1 MATHSGRLAGYRPW
15 SSKLIGQDLVTKQ
28 QLSNCSSFFHSV
40 PMIILVMCL
49 IKKAASALKSSLKT
63 LLFEGHT
70 SICMAQAFV
79 FTLLIYAIPF
89 GNFPVSICTVMYLI
103 MIYANIH
110 LLRNFAWLASLGT
123 HIKPFAS

>member
-89 GNFPVSICTVMYLI
+89 GNFPVSICTSYLI
-103 MIYANIH
+103 
-110 LLRNFAWLASLGT
+110 LLKYQH
-123 HIKPFAS
+123 HIVLSAAK